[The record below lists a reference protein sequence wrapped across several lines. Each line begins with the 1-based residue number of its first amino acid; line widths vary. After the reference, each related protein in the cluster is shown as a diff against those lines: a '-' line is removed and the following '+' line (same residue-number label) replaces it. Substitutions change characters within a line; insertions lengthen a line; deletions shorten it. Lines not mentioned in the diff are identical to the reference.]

1 MDDIIHGRYRKR
13 GTDEEQNNTAEI
25 FTSLADASA
34 GAARSWNR
42 PFFLFVH
49 LYKEICT
56 HVGIVWSNQLKRI
69 YQFFSSCGH

>member
-34 GAARSWNR
+34 GARSWNR